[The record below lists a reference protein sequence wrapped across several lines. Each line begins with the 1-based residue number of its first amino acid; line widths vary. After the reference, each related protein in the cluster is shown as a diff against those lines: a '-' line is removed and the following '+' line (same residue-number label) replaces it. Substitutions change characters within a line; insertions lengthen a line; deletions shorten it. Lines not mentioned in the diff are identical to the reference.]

1 MEDEKPTP
9 KKFIRNCD
17 TPLIDELG
25 DLSPLKEMN
34 PQIGRFCG
42 FFLFLLS
49 VGTELSQATGIVVE
63 KVLAKHAT
71 ATAKSQRRLE
81 EDVSDLL
88 KTASLP
94 EKTAK
99 ASAYF
104 MFNTASYIPSL
115 TFSLVN

>member
-1 MEDEKPTP
+1 MEDKKPTP

-25 DLSPLKEMN
+25 DLSPLKEMKGPKVPSN
-34 PQIGRFCG
+34 RQVLRF
-42 FFLFLLS
+42 FSFLLS

-63 KVLAKHAT
+63 KRLAKHAT

-94 EKTAK
+94 EKQQKLQPTLC
-99 ASAYF
+99 SIRRHI
-104 MFNTASYIPSL
+104 SPH
-115 TFSLVN
+115 